1 MKRLAKK
8 GRAPIESVEL
18 TISIKADRATAE
30 RIKGLV
36 PSAKVRSGTCE
47 MKLAGEHPADVA
59 QKAEELMEKLR
70 EVIGSPKD
78 FKNVGESQGKK

>member
-8 GRAPIESVEL
+8 ARDPIESVEL

-47 MKLAGEHPADVA
+47 MKLAGDHPADLA

>member
-1 MKRLAKK
+1 MARKAKD
-8 GRAPIESVEL
+8 PVESVEL

-36 PSAKVRSGTCE
+36 PSAKVKSGTCE
-47 MKLAGEHPADVA
+47 MKLAGEHPADLA
-59 QKAEELMEKLR
+59 QRAEELMEKLR
-70 EVIGSPKD
+70 GVIGSPKD

>member
-1 MKRLAKK
+1 LARKAK
-8 GRAPIESVEL
+8 DPVESVEL
-18 TISIKADRATAE
+18 TISIKADKATAE

-47 MKLAGEHPADVA
+47 MKLAGEHPADLA
-59 QKAEELMEKLR
+59 QRAEELMEKLR

-78 FKNVGESQGKK
+78 FKNAEGSQSKK